1 MITKIWGCGCGRVV
15 SAVDFDPGGPSLM
28 PGDQRKYQILFHFLL
43 SLLLENYLNIIG
55 STSFKINYFNNL
67 GFLADL
73 LNVFY
78 LFSMG
83 DLLSGRTD
91 LGSFR
96 PHNQQVNASRAYH
109 HQVRS
114 NQMIQGQDITNTTT
128 TYYIA

>member
-1 MITKIWGCGCGRVV
+1 M
-15 SAVDFDPGGPSLM
+15 F
-28 PGDQRKYQILFHFLL
+28 
-43 SLLLENYLNIIG
+43 
-55 STSFKINYFNNL
+55 
-67 GFLADL
+67 
-73 LNVFY
+73 FY

-128 TYYIA
+128 TYYVDLSIPYLQSLLLAQLSPCLNLPRI